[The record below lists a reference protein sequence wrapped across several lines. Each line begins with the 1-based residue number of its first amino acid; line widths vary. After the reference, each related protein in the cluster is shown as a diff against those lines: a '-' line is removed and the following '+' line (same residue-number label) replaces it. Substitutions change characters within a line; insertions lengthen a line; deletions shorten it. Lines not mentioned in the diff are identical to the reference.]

1 MLKKKEKKLSND
13 INFQLEETQEQK
25 IYFKKYKKLET
36 FSFDFSINSIY
47 HPPEMDIL
55 EGINSAYVL

>member
-13 INFQLEETQEQK
+13 INFQLEEMQEQ
-25 IYFKKYKKLET
+25 IYFKIYKKLET
-36 FSFDFSINSIY
+36 FSFHFSINSIY

>member
-1 MLKKKEKKLSND
+1 MLKKKK
-13 INFQLEETQEQK
+13 ETFKWHKFSTGRNTGTK
-25 IYFKKYKKLET
+25 IYFKIYKKLET